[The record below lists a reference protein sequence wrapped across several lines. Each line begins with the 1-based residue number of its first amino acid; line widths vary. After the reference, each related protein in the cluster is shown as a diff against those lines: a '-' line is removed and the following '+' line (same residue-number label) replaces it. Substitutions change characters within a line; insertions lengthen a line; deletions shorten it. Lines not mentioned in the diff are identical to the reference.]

1 LRHLAVITHTLHLL
15 LKRFFYI
22 LNISEVIS
30 MFTTSPLLTDSK
42 DKKKAKK
49 TTHGGDQYAQLL
61 DTDDVSSTTSYQP
74 LAEEEHKVNAY
85 SADLLYTP
93 AVTQTQNKTTSS
105 SYQQHESALMQPSL
119 TSASVSTQAAKT
131 KASEEIRV
139 HASVDESLLEQ
150 PASLQLSAVVVGTQ
164 LTHQDSRQQAANIVA
179 AFNANVT
186 TSALTPTSMWGR
198 GERLD
203 PSEFL
208 LVHRNK
214 VAELATFNKR
224 KLATIITGPGTIV
237 EQIGKFQ
244 QNAPYFG
251 AHGSYV
257 VNVPQGQYAKVWR
270 GNRPVLLGEG
280 PHVIHD
286 ATLKFT
292 GATFNPIT
300 DFVDQNPASNHIH
313 HGSINIVRVPP
324 GQIAKI
330 NINGKPHLLEHRAEP
345 YAFNAQNFQFGG
357 LVSQATQHIDHGN
370 MHIIRV
376 PQGQYAKI
384 TINGEPRLLKP
395 SAEPYV
401 FNTPY
406 FVWGNFVDQTAS
418 YIGHGNKHI
427 LRVPPGHVG
436 KVTVDGVP
444 HLLESRPEPY
454 EFDTLY
460 FKLEGEKAA
469 NGNVSCF
476 EDATKRLIKNGN
488 LKRLIPRTG
497 EVAVTYNNGKLEIIS
512 PSEDQ
517 QPIMIQSATHDV
529 DENFLPIG
537 IKTLIFP
544 SEETKKEKRKDNS
557 KATEDEVAYE
567 VFTTKDS
574 LRVGVKLMVAYEI
587 SDPALAM
594 RRLVST
600 KGILEHIENCA
611 VVDMGKAIQRC
622 SSQEFLSF
630 YQTKPRNGSE
640 KQAADGMP
648 SAPPAEHFQDEVKN
662 QLSADLAEYGIKLV
676 RLNIETPKVLDE
688 SIAKEMGSQS
698 IATAQASATEATL
711 AVKFNIARQQ
721 AQQEAEVARIQQEQ
735 RNNNVT
741 SAARA
746 TFEATKLNETAKIA
760 AQEAVQETANR
771 IALSKAQ
778 NDLEAAK
785 LKAQVIKTDSE
796 AKNEQVKLEGQRL
809 HDYPALLQLELAR
822 IQFAALAQ
830 TKPNVT
836 LNVTSE
842 EMRNFSAMSMN
853 PFMMFANNITRTQT
867 PGLQQPANTASQT
880 PSVQSPALQTQAS
893 VPNSPRSP
901 RMFTTPANAT
911 MISQLES
918 KDVSSE
924 QGNQQE
930 ASRLTLTS

>member
-1 LRHLAVITHTLHLL
+1 
-15 LKRFFYI
+15 
-22 LNISEVIS
+22 
-30 MFTTSPLLTDSK
+30 MFTTSPLLAGSQ
-42 DKKKAKK
+42 DKKKAKT

-61 DTDDVSSTTSYQP
+61 DADEASSQASYQALP
-74 LAEEEHKVNAY
+74 EEEHKVNAY
-85 SADLLYTP
+85 TADLLYTP
-93 AVTQTQNKTTSS
+93 TLKQAQSNTDTSK
-105 SYQQHESALMQPSL
+105 QQHESALLQPSL
-119 TSASVSTQAAKT
+119 TSIPVSTKVAKT
-131 KASEEIRV
+131 KASAEVRV
-139 HASVDESLLEQ
+139 SASLDESLLEQ
-150 PASLQLSAVVVGTQ
+150 PASLELNALVVGTQ
-164 LTHQDSRQQAANIVA
+164 LTSEDSRQQAANIVA
-179 AFNANVT
+179 AFNASVT
-186 TSALTPTSMWGR
+186 TSALTTTSMWGR
-198 GERLD
+198 GERLN

-224 KLATIITGPGTIV
+224 KLATIITGPGTVV

-244 QNAPYFG
+244 QNAPFFG
-251 AHGSYV
+251 AHGSFV
-257 VNVPQGQYAKVWR
+257 VNVPQGQYAKIWR
-270 GNRPVLLGEG
+270 GNRPILLGEG

-286 ATLKFT
+286 ATLKFA
-292 GATFNPIT
+292 GATFNPAT
-300 DFVDQNPASNHIH
+300 DLVDQNPASNHIH
-313 HGSINIVRVPP
+313 HGSIHIVRVPP
-324 GQIAKI
+324 GQMAKI
-330 NINGKPHLLEHRAEP
+330 NINGKPYLLEHRAEP
-345 YAFNAQNFQFGG
+345 YAFNMQNFQFGG
-357 LVSQATQHIDHGN
+357 LISQATPHLEHGN

-376 PQGQYAKI
+376 PQGQYAKV
-384 TINGEPRLLKP
+384 TVNGEPQLLKP
-395 SAEPYV
+395 RPEPYV

-427 LRVPPGHVG
+427 LRVPPGQVG
-436 KVTVDGVP
+436 KITVDGIP

-460 FKLEGEKAA
+460 FKLEGDKAA
-469 NGNVSCF
+469 NGQVACF
-476 EDATKRLIKNGN
+476 EDATERLIKNGN

-497 EVAVTYNNGKLEIIS
+497 EVAVTYNNGRLEIIT

-517 QPIMIQSATHDV
+517 KPIMIESATHDV
-529 DENFLPIG
+529 DADFLPIG

-557 KATEDEVAYE
+557 KATEDEIAYE

-640 KQAADGMP
+640 KQANDGMP

-662 QLSADLAEYGIKLV
+662 QLSGDLAEYGIKLV

-688 SIAKEMGSQS
+688 SIAKQMGSQS

-735 RNNNVT
+735 KNNSVI
-741 SAARA
+741 SAAQA
-746 TFEATKLNETAKIA
+746 TFEATRINETAKIA

-778 NDLEAAK
+778 NDLESAK
-785 LKAQVIKTDSE
+785 LKAQVVKTDSE
-796 AKNEQVKLEGQRL
+796 ARNEQVKLEGQRL

-853 PFMMFANNITRTQT
+853 PFMMFASNVARSTTS
-867 PGLQQPANTASQT
+867 GLQQPANTALQNPSQES
-880 PSVQSPALQTQAS
+880 SVPQAQAS
-893 VPNSPRSP
+893 VSNSPRSP
-901 RMFTTPANAT
+901 RMFPSIVTAT
-911 MISQLES
+911 VIPQLES
-918 KDVSSE
+918 KDASHE
-924 QGNQQE
+924 LDHQQAE
-930 ASRLTLTS
+930 VSRLTLTS